1 MSEQEF
7 RQRVIDTLDHI
18 VGLLE
23 NGAGKPAQKSEWFN
37 EDGIPVGK
45 RVLQEDG
52 EWGWVHKGDWS
63 TGRKACKD
71 CEAPIMFILS
81 KMGPTPKRGEPKLP
95 ETPKWV
101 AMNPEGSCHYDTC
114 KVKVK
119 DNLAEQAAP
128 QFGTSDEVP
137 F

>member
-1 MSEQEF
+1 
-7 RQRVIDTLDHI
+7 
-18 VGLLE
+18 
-23 NGAGKPAQKSEWFN
+23 
-37 EDGIPVGK
+37 
-45 RVLQEDG
+45 
-52 EWGWVHKGDWS
+52 
-63 TGRKACKD
+63 
-71 CEAPIMFILS
+71 
-81 KMGPTPKRGEPKLP
+81 MGPTPKRGEPKLP

-128 QFGTSDEVP
+128 QFGTSDEIP